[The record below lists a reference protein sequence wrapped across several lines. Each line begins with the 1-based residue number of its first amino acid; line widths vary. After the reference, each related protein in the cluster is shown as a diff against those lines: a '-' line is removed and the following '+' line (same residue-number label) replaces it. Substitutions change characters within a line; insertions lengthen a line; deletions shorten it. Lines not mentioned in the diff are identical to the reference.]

1 MRVVIAVEHLSFS
14 EWSLGRRRGQV
25 LSDDLNGP
33 DDDMY
38 NDLYQDNDTPVHSFH
53 RWCIHELLS
62 QLITCIFPA
71 LWNNL
76 NSFSIIRW

>member
-25 LSDDLNGP
+25 LSEDLNGP

-38 NDLYQDNDTPVHSFH
+38 NDLYQDIITPVLSFTNGT
-53 RWCIHELLS
+53 IHELLS
-62 QLITCIFPA
+62 QLITCISPA
-71 LWNNL
+71 
-76 NSFSIIRW
+76 R